1 MIRMLNDDQHDTAA
15 RAMAPLIVGGGER
28 ARRPLLGTTSRWAKS
43 RDIEKS
49 PGTKGESFNV
59 PAGEC
64 FTLGGGSTKS
74 ISYSGV
80 PNSISFFISGGG
92 HDACTNGAQLTR
104 GGGSGCA
111 TAPAG
116 VNWESISVS

>member
-1 MIRMLNDDQHDTAA
+1 MQFNVAFITSA
-15 RAMAPLIVGGGER
+15 
-28 ARRPLLGTTSRWAKS
+28 LLASASLALSATVTGFDGADCSGTQ
-43 RDIEKS
+43 
-49 PGTKGESFNV
+49 GESFDV
-59 PAGEC
+59 SAGEC
-64 FTLGGGSTKS
+64 FTLGGASTKS

-92 HDACTNGAQLTR
+92 HDACTNGAQLTQ

-116 VNWESISVS
+116 